1 MKKKILGVSALAGIL
16 LVSATGCEK
25 TIENPDLTGKTLN
38 VYVNY
43 CKESG
48 VTYTGLK
55 TGKGDSF
62 NGTAYTNPFDGQ
74 TYVEGD
80 ILPMWKAVQ
89 TNLGCTIND
98 AVWDFEEDAYT
109 QKATKD
115 QWTKIKDNAN
125 FGTIDLLMTDSASA
139 SEMNAQGRLVNLNDY
154 LEYMPNFSK
163 FLEEHPTVASEMTN
177 LDGELYMLPYFDGL
191 DAPEKM
197 FLMNTELVQ
206 WLLDNDAKKSGNYD
220 TTAAKATQYQ
230 AFIDTSKDQKVKV
243 SVDGK
248 AKTITL
254 KASQNP
260 ITRQNAL
267 AEKNGQT
274 YVEALKAYI
283 DEAYMPSGVYA
294 KRSEVFT
301 SESACYTV
309 DDLIALM
316 RCAVNNSVYLYGSA
330 NAVHG
335 IIPRE
340 TKDSRI
346 DSILY
351 FAQAWGVRGLT
362 SEKEYLY
369 FDGNGKLADAR
380 TTAATYDALG
390 YLHQLYAE
398 GLIINGFE
406 ASSGGS
412 YTAKYLSGTDGA
424 ALMMYDYNAT
434 QTVYNKLDENGIGNN
449 DYKYNGIMPVLP
461 PLTKWANNSF
471 DKNALSRYTEDA
483 RSNKG
488 SGTVIPTFD
497 GKDEAQIQA
506 ACALAD
512 YFYGEEGGKLQD
524 FGPVGKNETTG
535 LAYTDGTTVIGGVE
549 YPKYTKKVFDEINA
563 SGLGWNNYFRVC
575 VGTTQGIGHVRS
587 DAVDYQVTHVS
598 GQKGLNNLLTAVN
611 AGVVTCALTTR
622 DAGFGAMVPS
632 QWSSSPAETAS
643 YAALSEFWTRGTG
656 DSGWR
661 SVVIHGWEESSV
673 TRASLEAL
681 WSAHAK
687 DYLQH
692 YQTLFDLRG

>member
-1 MKKKILGVSALAGIL
+1 MKKKTILGVSALAGLL

-25 TIENPDLTGKTLN
+25 KIETPELDGKTLN

-43 CKESG
+43 CKETG

-55 TGKGDSF
+55 AGKGSSF
-62 NGTAYTNPFDGQ
+62 NGTAYTNPIDGQ
-74 TYVEGD
+74 TYVKGD
-80 ILPMWKAVQ
+80 LLPMWKAVQ
-89 TNLGCTIND
+89 ENLNCKIVD
-98 AVWDFEEDAYT
+98 AVWNFEEDAYT

-125 FGTIDLLMTDSASA
+125 FGNIDLLMTDSASA
-139 SEMNAQGRLVNLNDY
+139 SEMNQQGRLVNLNDY
-154 LEYMPNFSK
+154 LEHMPNFAK

-191 DAPEKM
+191 DSPEKM

-206 WLLDNDAKKSGNYD
+206 WLLDDDAKLSGSYD
-220 TTAAKATQYQ
+220 TTAAKATAYN
-230 AFIDTSKDQKVKV
+230 AFIDTSKDQKVQI
-243 SVDGK
+243 SVAGK

-254 KASQNP
+254 KAAKNPVTAQNE
-260 ITRQNAL
+260 L
-267 AEKNGQT
+267 ATKNGAT
-274 YVEALKAYI
+274 YVQALKDYI
-283 DEAYMPSGVYA
+283 DAAYMPSGAYA

-301 SESACYTV
+301 AEHACYTV

-330 NAVHG
+330 NKIHG
-335 IIPRE
+335 IVPRE

-369 FDGNGKLADAR
+369 FDKDGKLADAR

-390 YLHQLYAE
+390 YLHQLYQE

-412 YTAKYLSGTDGA
+412 YTAKYLSGSEGA
-424 ALMMYDYNAT
+424 TLLMYDYNAT
-434 QTVYNKLDENGIGNN
+434 QAVYNKLDENGIGG

-461 PLTKWANNSF
+461 PLTKWENNSF
-471 DKNALSRYTEDA
+471 SKNALSRYTEDA

-497 GKDEAQIQA
+497 GKDESQIIA
-506 ACALAD
+506 ACKLAD
-512 YFYGEEGGKLQD
+512 YFYSEEGGQLQD
-524 FGPVGKNETTG
+524 FGPAGVNETTG
-535 LAYTDGTTVIGGVE
+535 LSYREGTVTIGGVE
-549 YPKYTKKVFDEINA
+549 YPQITSTIIKEIN
-563 SGLGWNNYFRVC
+563 SSTLGWNNYYRAC
-575 VGTTQGIGHVRS
+575 IGATQGIGHVRS
-587 DAVDYQVTHVS
+587 DALDYQVTHTS
-598 GQKGLNNLLTAVN
+598 GQKGLNNLLSAVN
-611 AGVVTCALTTR
+611 SGVVTCALTTR
-622 DAGFGAMVPS
+622 EAGFGAMVPS
-632 QWSSSPAETAS
+632 QWSSSPAETSS

-673 TRASLEAL
+673 TRGSLEAL
-681 WSAHAK
+681 WSVHAK

-692 YQTLFDLRG
+692 YQQLFDLR

>member
-1 MKKKILGVSALAGIL
+1 MKKKTILGVSALAGL
-16 LVSATGCEK
+16 LLMSATGCEK
-25 TIENPDLTGKTLN
+25 KVDNPDMEGKTLN

-43 CKESG
+43 CKETG

-55 TGKGDSF
+55 AGKGSSF
-62 NGTAYTNPFDGQ
+62 NGTAYTNPIDGQ

-80 ILPMWKAVQ
+80 LLPMWKAVQ
-89 TNLGCTIND
+89 DNLNCKIND
-98 AVWDFEEDAYT
+98 AVWDFAEDAYT

-125 FGTIDLLMTDSASA
+125 FGTIDLLLTDSASA
-139 SEMNAQGRLVNLNDY
+139 AEMNQQGRLVNLNDY
-154 LEYMPNFSK
+154 LEYMPNFAK

-191 DAPEKM
+191 DSPEKM

-206 WLLDNDAKKSGNYD
+206 WLLDDDAKLTGDYD
-220 TTAAKATQYQ
+220 TTAAKATAYN
-230 AFIDTSKDQKVKV
+230 AFIDTSKNQKVQV
-243 SVDGK
+243 SVAGK

-254 KASQNP
+254 KAAKNPVTAQNE
-260 ITRQNAL
+260 L
-267 AEKNGQT
+267 ATKNGAS
-274 YVEALKAYI
+274 YVQALKDYI
-283 DEAYMPSGVYA
+283 DAAYMPSGVYA

-301 SESACYTV
+301 AEHACYTV

-316 RCAVNNSVYLYGSA
+316 RCAVNNSVYLYGAA
-330 NAVHG
+330 NKVHG

-362 SEKEYLY
+362 SEKEFLY
-369 FDGNGKLADAR
+369 FDENGKLADAR

-390 YLHQLYAE
+390 YLHQLYQE

-412 YTAKYLSGTDGA
+412 YTAKYLSGSEGA
-424 ALMMYDYNAT
+424 ALLMYDYNAT
-434 QTVYNKLDENGIGNN
+434 QAVYNKLDENGIGKA

-461 PLTKWANNSF
+461 PLTKWANNPF
-471 DKNALSRYTEDA
+471 TKNALSRYTEDA

-488 SGTVIPTFD
+488 SGTVLPTFD
-497 GKDEAQIQA
+497 GKDESQIIA
-506 ACALAD
+506 ACQLAD
-512 YFYGEEGGKLQD
+512 YFYGTEGAELQD
-524 FGPVGKNETTG
+524 FGPAGVNETTG
-535 LAYTDGTTVIGGVE
+535 LAYREGTTNIGGID
-549 YPKYTKKVFDEINA
+549 YPKYTRTIMDEINA
-563 SGLGWNNYFRVC
+563 STLGWNNYFRAC

-587 DAVDYQVTHVS
+587 DAVDYQVTHTS
-598 GQKGLNNLLTAVN
+598 GQKGLNNLLSAVN
-611 AGVVTCALTTR
+611 SGVVTCALTTR
-622 DAGFGAMVPS
+622 EAGFGAMVPS
-632 QWSSSPAETAS
+632 QWSSSPAETSS
-643 YAALSEFWTRGTG
+643 YAQLSEFFTRGTG

-681 WSAHAK
+681 WSVHAK

-692 YQTLFDLRG
+692 YQQLFDLR